1 MQPRA
6 WGGRAGQ
13 RVAPPSACQGRSCG
27 LTGRGGGKPRLPGC
41 AAIAFS
47 LAHGDGAA
55 PIGIARG
62 SAIGVDL
69 ERRRPVRIAKECR
82 ARLLWAGAGL
92 LAAEEVAAPA
102 EAAVLRAWVRLE
114 AVAKADGSGLAR
126 TLAVFGVQH
135 TQPPGGRSEVAARVK
150 SHLARTRLK
159 VHDLAPIEASVAA
172 VALDRAVRAPRLC
185 VFPVDRAGI
194 AALVRERRSSRSRRE
209 AQGS

>member
-1 MQPRA
+1 M
-6 WGGRAGQ
+6 
-13 RVAPPSACQGRSCG
+13 
-27 LTGRGGGKPRLPGC
+27 
-41 AAIAFS
+41 
-47 LAHGDGAA
+47 
-55 PIGIARG
+55 
-62 SAIGVDL
+62 
-69 ERRRPVRIAKECR
+69 
-82 ARLLWAGAGL
+82 WAGAGL

-135 TQPPGGRSEVAARVK
+135 TQPPGGRSEGAARVK

-159 VHDLAPIEASVAA
+159 VHDLAPIEGSVAA

-185 VFPVDRAGI
+185 VFPVDRAASQRWCASAG
-194 AALVRERRSSRSRRE
+194 RRRSRRE